1 VADKGQ
7 LAYNGPMD
15 SYVPRYHRV
24 YLVDDHD
31 IVRRGLRDLLVNSID
46 IDVVGDCNNV
56 ADAVSDIL
64 RLETDVMLLDLQMQ
78 DGTGVEVCRAVRAVK
93 PEVSGLLLTAS
104 GDAEAQAAAV
114 LAGAAGYLVKM
125 NRGGEIVN
133 AIRKLRPHTSLLDE
147 ASVERA
153 GKRLRRVVDSL
164 VPPVTE
170 HERRVLD
177 LIIEGQTDGQ
187 LAAGLATEVPGADVD
202 VQVLVARVTQ
212 TLLGRGPISADLGS
226 SRAPLL

>member
-1 VADKGQ
+1 MADKGQ

-31 IVRRGLRDLLVNSID
+31 IVRRGLRDLLVNSVD

-133 AIRKLRPHTSLLDE
+133 AIRKLRPHTSLLD
-147 ASVERA
+147 ADSVERA

-164 VPPVTE
+164 VPSVTE